1 MTRILIFNGFFCNSD
16 SFKSYKL
23 FIKNIVQFITI
34 EEKTYIFSSSEN
46 KLLLKCSNN
55 SKRNILKSLFSSWIN
70 YEMLGFERGGGLLL
84 CVSGVSLHMYSILLY
99 WVDTLS
105 NFLLEISWIWKREP
119 KSNICLK
126 MENSVKLYPGSRPA
140 VLYVQYILSN
150 ELQCMWTK
158 NFSYSSS
165 FM

>member
-84 CVSGVSLHMYSILLY
+84 CVSGVSLHMYSIY

-119 KSNICLK
+119 KSNICMPKNGKFSEALSGIK
-126 MENSVKLYPGSRPA
+126 ARCTVCTVYSVKRIT
-140 VLYVQYILSN
+140 VHVD
-150 ELQCMWTK
+150 
-158 NFSYSSS
+158 
-165 FM
+165 